1 MLPEL
6 KAQQLVH
13 NEYYGGDEAERA
25 QLKSR
30 ASALNKEVEGSAEQ
44 RKAAPKGWKQT
55 QALIDGSHISRPPL
69 PTPIHP
75 SISIHTPIHPY
86 PPIHPH
92 ASIFQPAYTNLAPP
106 IHP

>member
-30 ASALNKEVEGSAEQ
+30 ASALNKEVG
-44 RKAAPKGWKQT
+44 
-55 QALIDGSHISRPPL
+55 
-69 PTPIHP
+69 
-75 SISIHTPIHPY
+75 Y
-86 PPIHPH
+86 
-92 ASIFQPAYTNLAPP
+92 
-106 IHP
+106 